1 MLTCF
6 GELITLLTV
15 ILGWSQQRKRREL
28 TGHEEE
34 KKEAL
39 QEERRIRTEVYES
52 FKYRGIKSH

>member
-1 MLTCF
+1 M
-6 GELITLLTV
+6 LLTV